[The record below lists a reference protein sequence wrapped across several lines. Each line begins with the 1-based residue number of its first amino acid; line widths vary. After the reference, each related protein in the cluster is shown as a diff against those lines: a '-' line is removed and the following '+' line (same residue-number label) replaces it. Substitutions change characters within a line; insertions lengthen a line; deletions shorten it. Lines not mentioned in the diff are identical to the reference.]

1 MRCYVE
7 SPRSKTGKLLKT
19 LLLKIV
25 YQLVQPSGPIA
36 LRQGPLD
43 VQCKLLKS
51 MLDVDYS
58 NADMTIA
65 MSIFESTGV
74 LVHSYFI
81 NVDKIKCINIG
92 EKHNVVTTT
101 FNEIFACVMG
111 SDPIKMDLQVSTDVL
126 FLRLL
131 KFLGKLVQTQF
142 RQTNSDQPVSTPRDL
157 RGTLTNFFF
166 CVEGSHGRGA
176 FGDVPNGREQSRAD
190 PPGLDAQPRRELR
203 RRGSQPLP
211 QHHPTLP
218 VSGRLQVVLAVHV
231 GQRLSKNGV
240 FESERTEQRRRRRL
254 SRVGAAGE
262 EDLRQEA
269 RAAASVAVS
278 ISRPPTE
285 RAPSVVHTPS
295 VEHGGC
301 HQEFPE
307 RR

>member
-1 MRCYVE
+1 MFLQAGPSLCRALNDFLDRLLMRCYVE
-7 SPRSKTGKLLKT
+7 NPRSKTGKLLKT

-25 YQLVQPSGPIA
+25 HQLVQPVGPIA

-74 LVHSYFI
+74 LVHSYFV

-142 RQTNSDQPVSTPRDL
+142 RQGNDQPVNTKT
-157 RGTLTNFFF
+157 RGGFT
-166 CVEGSHGRGA
+166 
-176 FGDVPNGREQSRAD
+176 
-190 PPGLDAQPRRELR
+190 
-203 RRGSQPLP
+203 
-211 QHHPTLP
+211 
-218 VSGRLQVVLAVHV
+218 
-231 GQRLSKNGV
+231 KK
-240 FESERTEQRRRRRL
+240 
-254 SRVGAAGE
+254 
-262 EDLRQEA
+262 
-269 RAAASVAVS
+269 
-278 ISRPPTE
+278 
-285 RAPSVVHTPS
+285 
-295 VEHGGC
+295 
-301 HQEFPE
+301 
-307 RR
+307 